1 MIPDLTG
8 KNKGSAP
15 HGGALFLCLHVA
27 RYGLSQMKRFSFL
40 VDLMAKVFTILLGLI
55 FIAGGLGHFFIP
67 DVYRPFFPDW
77 VPYPDLVIYASG
89 VVEVL
94 VGVAMFIFI
103 PQYRKWGA
111 LGILILLILFLP
123 LHIRDLFLD
132 EPVLKETAIVIA
144 RIPIQ
149 LIMIWMAWV
158 AYKKA

>member
-1 MIPDLTG
+1 MDP
-8 KNKGSAP
+8 
-15 HGGALFLCLHVA
+15 
-27 RYGLSQMKRFSFL
+27 FSFL
-40 VDLMAKVFTILLGLI
+40 VRLMAKVFTILLALI
-55 FIAGGLGHFFIP
+55 FIAGGLGHFFVP
-67 DVYRPFFPDW
+67 DVYRPFFPEW
-77 VPYPDLVIYASG
+77 VPFPYLVIYASG
-89 VVEVL
+89 VVEIL
-94 VGVAMFIFI
+94 VGVAMFI

-132 EPVLKETAIVIA
+132 EPVLKETGIVIA